1 MGNVTDL
8 RLLSAIECRAW
19 PYPSMS
25 ICAVL
30 PTSLPS
36 GAHSGEASSA
46 ASQVQSDYAKDAESN
61 WITRDRRQVVHF
73 EQLFDRRVEGN
84 R

>member
-1 MGNVTDL
+1 MPSAAVPADEHL
-8 RLLSAIECRAW
+8 RGPAVWSAQWRAQ
-19 PYPSMS
+19 S
-25 ICAVL
+25 A
-30 PTSLPS
+30 
-36 GAHSGEASSA
+36 EASSA

-61 WITRDRRQVVHF
+61 WNTRDHREVVHF